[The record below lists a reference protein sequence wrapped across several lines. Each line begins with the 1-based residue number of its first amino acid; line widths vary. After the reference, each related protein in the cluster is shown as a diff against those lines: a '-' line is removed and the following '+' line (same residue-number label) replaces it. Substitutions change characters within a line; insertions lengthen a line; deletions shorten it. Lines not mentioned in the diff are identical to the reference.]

1 MKILRTLA
9 LLAVGAVG
17 LTGCGDGEVQSPDF
31 TAELLAL
38 SLSTSDPDATEVAV
52 PDGEPLQ
59 YTVPAGKRVT
69 LDVIGTFTAPPGSDE
84 ETEDRST
91 TADFSVSPAD
101 AGAVEEGEFRAS
113 RTGQVTVTAERGGQE
128 SNPIV
133 FNVTAAVIETIDV
146 EPASA
151 SIPVGASQEFN
162 AVGVFS
168 DDERRPVLVNWS
180 IDDAA
185 VATLS
190 NATNST
196 TVTAT
201 AAPGASIGDSAVL
214 TATRPAAGDVP
225 ELTDTANI
233 TIDDRTVVGLVDG
246 SAECTPPTI
255 GIGFTAQCTVEVEYS
270 DGSTEDAGTLVTWA
284 TDGPGDAF
292 VDVESATGEVTG
304 VAAGTA
310 TITATLTGGGS
321 PSTASD
327 TVTVLS
333 SANARCQQ
341 PLVEPNA
348 IASGTSSLLCV
359 GCNVANPG
367 NVIDDDADT
376 FASINT
382 VLGLLGATATL
393 NVNSTPNTNEITPSG
408 PVGFVIAQPPGLLL
422 SAEVLS
428 TLRVSTIDAAGAVI
442 ESGGAVAQPSDPL
455 PILPATVT
463 LLGTIG
469 GQDAALISFQ
479 PTTAFNGL
487 ALTFNGGLAS
497 VLPSIN
503 VFQACAVA
511 DPETTP

>member
-17 LTGCGDGEVQSPDF
+17 LTGCGDGGVQSPDF
-31 TAELLAL
+31 TAELLGL

-52 PDGEPLQ
+52 GVGETPQ

-69 LDVIGTFTAPPGSDE
+69 LEVTGSFTTPPGSDDEAE
-84 ETEDRST
+84 ERATS
-91 TADFSVSPAD
+91 ADFIVSPAD
-101 AGAVEEGEFRAS
+101 AGSVEEGEFRAS
-113 RTGQVTVTAERGGQE
+113 RTGQVTVTAERGGHE
-128 SNPIV
+128 SNPII
-133 FNVTAAVIETIDV
+133 FNVTAAVIDTIDI
-146 EPASA
+146 EPATA
-151 SIPVGASQEFN
+151 SIPVGASREFN
-162 AVGVFS
+162 AVGVYS
-168 DDERRPVLVNWS
+168 DDERRPVLVNWT
-180 IDDAA
+180 IDDAT
-185 VATLS
+185 VATLT
-190 NATNST
+190 NATNSS

-201 AAPGASIGDSAVL
+201 AAPGASIGDTAVL

-225 ELTDTANI
+225 ALTDTANI
-233 TIDDRTVVGLVDG
+233 TIDDRTVVGLADA
-246 SAECTPPTI
+246 SAECAPPTI
-255 GIGFTAQCTVEVEYS
+255 GIGFTSQCTVDVEYS
-270 DGSTEDAGTLVTWA
+270 DGTTEPAGTLVTWA
-284 TDGPGDAF
+284 TNGPGDAF

-304 VAAGTA
+304 VAPGTA
-310 TITATLTGGGS
+310 TITATLTGAGT
-321 PSTASD
+321 PNTAST

-341 PLVEPNA
+341 PLVAPNA
-348 IASGTSSLLCV
+348 LASGTNSVLCI

-367 NVIDDDADT
+367 NAIDDDADT

-393 NVNSTPNTNEITPSG
+393 SVNSLPDTTLVTPSG
-408 PVGFVIAQPPGLLL
+408 SVGFVIAQPPGLLL

-428 TLRVSTIDAAGAVI
+428 TLTVSTIAADGTVI
-442 ESGGAVAQPSDPL
+442 QSGGAQPQPADPL

-479 PTTAFNGL
+479 PTQQFNGL
-487 ALTFNGGLAS
+487 ALTFNAGVAS

-511 DPETTP
+511 VPETAP